1 MIHDAGQ
8 GFRETS
14 HHRRYLR
21 FIGPLAAVVLL
32 LSACAPAAGTPSE
45 TSPADKPTLEEAKKT
60 VLSLERGILDSVPSG
75 SQGSRFLNEKSS
87 LMACQGGR
95 KLWSGAGE
103 VTLVGKPDKAAILAT
118 VKSDFGG
125 KDGWTLTDK
134 TDDDGQ
140 STVDLLHRD
149 GTHLIVGFSSRP
161 DRLRV
166 DAFSTCFDFPDY
178 KYGEEY

>member
-1 MIHDAGQ
+1 
-8 GFRETS
+8 
-14 HHRRYLR
+14 
-21 FIGPLAAVVLL
+21 
-32 LSACAPAAGTPSE
+32 
-45 TSPADKPTLEEAKKT
+45 
-60 VLSLERGILDSVPSG
+60 
-75 SQGSRFLNEKSS
+75 
-87 LMACQGGR
+87 MACQGGR

>member
-14 HHRRYLR
+14 HHRRYPR

-32 LSACAPAAGTPSE
+32 LGACAPAAGTPSE